1 MKKKVIFTFVV
12 VAQIVKFQ
20 TWFIILS
27 LGFVARLSQFELQ
40 IIFKRFEG
48 DDNWRQYI
56 LLIRRIKIV
65 GKHCL
70 FVIVASTLVDWCRCF
85 HVCWSKHHHH
95 ACLPKIVHNFN
106 MIKFLLLFRFHKIP
120 SRLMTFFHFN

>member
-1 MKKKVIFTFVV
+1 M
-12 VAQIVKFQ
+12 AQIVKFQ

-85 HVCWSKHHHH
+85 HVC
-95 ACLPKIVHNFN
+95 
-106 MIKFLLLFRFHKIP
+106 
-120 SRLMTFFHFN
+120 